1 MLLIINILLKF
12 TVLRL
17 LQKAEHII
25 IVKENLRL
33 LKAHRIQ
40 VTFVNSFDL
49 FKSSHFH
56 FSKADDMKKKIAIL
70 ELRQK
75 ENGTEKEIN
84 HKFI

>member
-1 MLLIINILLKF
+1 M
-12 TVLRL
+12 
-17 LQKAEHII
+17 
-25 IVKENLRL
+25 
-33 LKAHRIQ
+33 
-40 VTFVNSFDL
+40 TFVNSFDL